1 MVQRTYNY
9 EMGFEING
17 TPIPDPSSFSGAVSD
32 LDTLGERDSGGTLRR
47 NKIAEKYH
55 TRLEWKNIQWEMMRD
70 IGSMM
75 GGKERDRFLFR
86 YVDPIGGEQEVVCYC
101 GDREWDGVLCADR
114 DDREWIGTLRVS
126 IIEI

>member
-1 MVQRTYNY
+1 
-9 EMGFEING
+9 MGFEING

-55 TRLEWKNIQWEMMRD
+55 TRLEWKNIQWEMMRY

-101 GDREWDGVLCADR
+101 GDREWDGVLCTDR